1 MLRQQIKPTSR
12 IHGIIVDG
20 GKKPNIIPER
30 SEMEYYV
37 RGSRDEDVIALMEK
51 LIACAK
57 GAASATGKMS
67 FILRYSYMSLSTCR
81 HFHTLVDI

>member
-20 GKKPNIIPER
+20 GEKPNIIPER

-37 RGSRDEDVIALMEK
+37 RGLEDKDVIDLMEK
-51 LIACAK
+51 LVACAN
-57 GAASATGKMS
+57 GAANATGKLLFCYVKPGS
-67 FILRYSYMSLSTCR
+67 HL
-81 HFHTLVDI
+81 